1 MKDKMIEL
9 FLCSLL
15 ARNLSKGIKEKGK
28 RKKEKG
34 KRKWKNNLD
43 PERTNFLLSPSLIWG
58 LGVVRFN
65 ANEMN
70 KLDDIVHKK
79 KRGEERTE
87 NERNKI
93 KKEKEKRKKK
103 KRKKEKKKKRKTYIF
118 ASRNNKRVR
127 FDFEILDPKLKITCQ
142 HWVSGE

>member
-1 MKDKMIEL
+1 
-9 FLCSLL
+9 
-15 ARNLSKGIKEKGK
+15 
-28 RKKEKG
+28 
-34 KRKWKNNLD
+34 
-43 PERTNFLLSPSLIWG
+43 
-58 LGVVRFN
+58 
-65 ANEMN
+65 MN

-142 HWVSGE
+142 HWVSGEWKFHGGSFGGIFEENGATGTNWHSNFLLW